1 MAVAFMLDLLATLMR
16 LMHPFLSFISE
27 EIYQKLPNT
36 EGMIIASP
44 YPTFDKDRVFEQ
56 EHAVVQ
62 SMQEFVRAVRALK
75 SELVIPSERKL
86 AIIYRPDENNTVW
99 KFMEENNDMVSSFL
113 NASTLT
119 LDVDHTEDITGTVP
133 VSGAGFEAFVAVKDA
148 IDVNTEIAR
157 ITKELE
163 KNEKSLNSSSAKLNN
178 EKFTQNAKVEAVEK
192 ERQKLAEFTEKKEKG
207 LKHLALLEQ
216 LK

>member
-1 MAVAFMLDLLATLMR
+1 MLDLLSTLMR

-36 EGMIIASP
+36 TGMIIDAS
-44 YPTFDKDRVFEQ
+44 YPTFDTARVFDE
-56 EHAVVQ
+56 EHAIVQ

-75 SELVIPSERKL
+75 SELLIPAERKL
-86 AIIYRPDENNTVW
+86 AIVYRPDETNAVLT
-99 KFMEENNDMVSSFL
+99 FMEENKDLISSFL
-113 NASTLT
+113 NASVLT
-119 LDVDHTEDITGTVP
+119 LDADHSADISGTVP
-133 VSGAGFEAFVAVKDA
+133 VSGSGFEAFVAVKDA

-163 KNEKSLNSSSAKLNN
+163 KNEKALKGSAAKLGN
-178 EKFTQNAKVEAVEK
+178 EKFTLNAKPEAVEK

-207 LKHLALLEQ
+207 LKHLTLLEQ